1 MRHTGPWTREAIE
14 RFLATERPRYQKI
27 ELPFG
32 LSTAGIDRR
41 KTCNKI
47 FADDLAGKSVLDV
60 GCCNGYFCLEALA
73 RGARRAVGWD
83 LSPDRVRHARTI
95 ADMVGAAAE
104 YHERNIE
111 KTPPEGG
118 EETFDIVICLNVLHY
133 VKDPIATL
141 DKLIKLTGETLI
153 IELASLGR
161 RDRRNLGL
169 SRWQSWFLARFAVM
183 AVGGRHSQ
191 TKFFFTRAGIANLLQ
206 FQRHHFAQV
215 RIVDSGFRDRF
226 IVVARRRRIQHLV
239 IVAGPTSA
247 GKATLIEAMA
257 TGRAPELAV
266 SMGIK
271 SLEGWRIAA
280 ANAIADIAQPDLEG
294 LIVSYD
300 FLLPYVRGARSYH
313 GDQVFH
319 LLETARE
326 VSFVT
331 LWTPPARLARQLS
344 ADGARSSLPRKM
356 LPRLLE
362 ICRQPSEIFKFY
374 RRWMK
379 FTEATAGRINRH
391 VIVEFQRDLK
401 FYAPEQLELEMR
413 NYRDAG
419 A

>member
-1 MRHTGPWTREAIE
+1 MPQTGTWTREAIE
-14 RFLATERPRYQKI
+14 NFLATERPCYQKI

-32 LSTAGIDRR
+32 LSTPGIDRR
-41 KTCNKI
+41 KTREKI
-47 FADDLAGKSVLDV
+47 FAGDLAGKSVLDV

-73 RGARRAVGWD
+73 RGARRAVGWE

-95 ADMVGAAAE
+95 ADMLGSTAE

-111 KTPPEGG
+111 EATPESS

-153 IELASLGR
+153 VELASLGR

-169 SRWQSWFLARFAVM
+169 SRWQSWFLARFPVM
-183 AVGGRHSQ
+183 AVGGRHSHA
-191 TKFFFTRAGIANLLQ
+191 KFFFTRSGIANLLQ

-215 RIVDSGFRDRF
+215 RIVDSGFRGRF
-226 IVVARRRRIQHLV
+226 IVVARRRRIRHLV

-247 GKATLIEAMA
+247 GKSTLIEAMA
-257 TGRAPELAV
+257 RGRAPELAA
-266 SMGIK
+266 SLGIK
-271 SLEGWRIAA
+271 NLEGWRIADA
-280 ANAIADIAQPDLEG
+280 DAISQIAEPDLEG
-294 LIVSYD
+294 LILSYD
-300 FLLPYVRGARSYH
+300 FLLPYVRGTRSYD

-319 LLETARE
+319 LLETGRE

-331 LWTPPARLARQLS
+331 LWTPPERLARQLS
-344 ADGARSSLPRKM
+344 GDEARSSLPRKM

-362 ICRQPSEIFKFY
+362 MCREPSEIFKFY

-379 FTEATAGRINRH
+379 FSEATAGKINRH
-391 VIVEFQRDLK
+391 IIVEFERNLN
-401 FYAPEQLELEMR
+401 FYTSAQLEVEMR
-413 NYRDAG
+413 NYENAG